1 MPVLRKGK
9 HELVAQAL
17 AIGKSA
23 VEASRAADYP
33 DGSSFAPN
41 ARRRA
46 QHPSI
51 RARVAELQERGAELA
66 ATYAGWK
73 MASTELAKNDSN

>member
-23 VEASRAADYP
+23 VEASRAAGYP

-41 ARRRA
+41 ARKRA
-46 QHPSI
+46 QHPGI

-66 ATYAGWK
+66 VIYAGWK
-73 MASTELAKNDSN
+73 MGQRRTRKK

>member
-1 MPVLRKGK
+1 MPVLRKPK

-17 AIGKSA
+17 AIGKSP
-23 VEASRAADYP
+23 VEASREAGYP
-33 DGSSFAPN
+33 DGSAFAPN

-46 QHPSI
+46 QHPKI

-66 ATYAGWK
+66 AIYAGWK
-73 MASTELAKNDSN
+73 EAKEAAR